1 MLTLRERQINAI
13 KQMLNL
19 NSQQPKALAAE
30 PVWKILIYDRVGQD
44 IISPI
49 ISIKELRELS
59 VTLHVQL
66 HSDRDS
72 IPDVPAVYFC
82 LPTDENLDRI
92 QQDFSNGLYDI
103 YHLNFL
109 APISRNKIENLAAAA
124 LHAGCV
130 ANIHR
135 VYDQYVNFISL
146 EDDFFILKHQQS
158 DQLSYYAINRANTR
172 DEEMEALMDSIVDS
186 LFALFVT
193 LGNVPIIRC
202 PRNSAAEMVA
212 RKLEKKLRE
221 NLWDARA
228 NLFHMD
234 ATQAG
239 GGVFSF
245 QRPVLLLLD
254 RNMDLATPLHH
265 TWSYQALV
273 HDVLDLGLNLVYV
286 EDEATAV
293 SAGARKKP
301 KACDLDRTDR
311 FWVTH
316 KGSPFPTVA
325 EAIQEELESY
335 RSSEEEI
342 KRLKTTMGI
351 EGESDIAFSLVN
363 DTTAMLTSAVN
374 SLPQLMEKKRL
385 IDMHTKIAT
394 AILNYIKARRL
405 DSYFEIEEKIM
416 SKQTL
421 DKPLLEL
428 LRDVDFGQPED
439 KLRLYIIYY
448 ICGQQLP
455 EPEMERLRDALQA
468 AGCDLTA
475 LAYVQRWK
483 SIMNHSPGISQ
494 ATQYEGGGTRTV
506 SMFTKLVSQGSSFV
520 MEGVK
525 NLVVKRHNLPVTKI
539 TEQVM
544 ECRSNAE
551 TDDYLYLDPKLLK
564 GGDVLPKNR
573 APFQD
578 AVVFMVG
585 GGNYIEYQ
593 NLVDFIKQKQTSNV
607 HRRIIYGGS
616 TLTNAK
622 QFLKELSALGGEIQ
636 QPAAS

>member
-293 SAGARKKP
+293 SARKKP

>member
-1 MLTLRERQINAI
+1 M
-13 KQMLNL
+13 
-19 NSQQPKALAAE
+19 
-30 PVWKILIYDRVGQD
+30 
-44 IISPI
+44 
-49 ISIKELRELS
+49 
-59 VTLHVQL
+59 

-109 APISRNKIENLAAAA
+109 APITRSKIENLAAAA

-158 DQLSYYAINRANTR
+158 DQLSYYAINRANTK

-265 TWSYQALV
+265 TWSYQAMV

-286 EDEATAV
+286 EDETAPA
-293 SAGARKKP
+293 SAGK
-301 KACDLDRTDR
+301 C
-311 FWVTH
+311 
-316 KGSPFPTVA
+316 SP
-325 EAIQEELESY
+325 QS
-335 RSSEEEI
+335 
-342 KRLKTTMGI
+342 
-351 EGESDIAFSLVN
+351 
-363 DTTAMLTSAVN
+363 
-374 SLPQLMEKKRL
+374 
-385 IDMHTKIAT
+385 
-394 AILNYIKARRL
+394 
-405 DSYFEIEEKIM
+405 
-416 SKQTL
+416 
-421 DKPLLEL
+421 
-428 LRDVDFGQPED
+428 
-439 KLRLYIIYY
+439 
-448 ICGQQLP
+448 
-455 EPEMERLRDALQA
+455 
-468 AGCDLTA
+468 
-475 LAYVQRWK
+475 
-483 SIMNHSPGISQ
+483 
-494 ATQYEGGGTRTV
+494 
-506 SMFTKLVSQGSSFV
+506 
-520 MEGVK
+520 
-525 NLVVKRHNLPVTKI
+525 
-539 TEQVM
+539 
-544 ECRSNAE
+544 
-551 TDDYLYLDPKLLK
+551 
-564 GGDVLPKNR
+564 
-573 APFQD
+573 
-578 AVVFMVG
+578 
-585 GGNYIEYQ
+585 
-593 NLVDFIKQKQTSNV
+593 
-607 HRRIIYGGS
+607 
-616 TLTNAK
+616 
-622 QFLKELSALGGEIQ
+622 
-636 QPAAS
+636 